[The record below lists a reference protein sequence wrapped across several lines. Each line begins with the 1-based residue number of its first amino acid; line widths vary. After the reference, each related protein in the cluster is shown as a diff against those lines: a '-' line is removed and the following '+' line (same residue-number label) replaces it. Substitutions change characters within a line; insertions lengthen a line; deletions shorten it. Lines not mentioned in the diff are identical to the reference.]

1 MTAVATPETPA
12 LDLKQAQRL
21 TERARLVAT
30 TLMEAREKLAAIL
43 REANE
48 GRVWEALGMP
58 NIQAWA
64 AFTFSDSPLAQLSID
79 DRRVLVKELAEEGY
93 GVRAIAP
100 IVGTTKSSVD
110 RDLKASVPQ
119 RDTPREV
126 HGTDGITRTV
136 QPRPGTVDHET
147 GQIAQRKPNRRP
159 IVDQYR
165 DAVYEL
171 RKAVER
177 IERLHADDRFNRNA
191 AAIGEMFYSD
201 IRSSSKKLLDP
212 LIDLEDATKTDA

>member
-1 MTAVATPETPA
+1 MTAVATVEAPA

-30 TLMEAREKLAAIL
+30 TLMEARAKLFTIMT
-43 REANE
+43 EAQE
-48 GRVWEALGMP
+48 GRVWEALDMP

-64 AFTFSDSPLAQLSID
+64 AFTFSETPLAQLSID

-136 QPRPGTVDHET
+136 QPRPVAVDHET
-147 GQIAQRKPNRRP
+147 GEIAQRKPNRRP
-159 IVDQYR
+159 LPEAFR
-165 DAVYEL
+165 DAAHDL
-171 RKAVER
+171 RK
-177 IERLHADDRFNRNA
+177 ITERLERLAADDRFPRNREQIAETSKSDFNRA
-191 AAIGEMFYSD
+191 EAAIAAV
-201 IRSSSKKLLDP
+201 LDS
-212 LIDLEDATKTDA
+212 LTFNA